1 LSELSS
7 IEPAQKS
14 WFARLSWDK
23 KAVAV
28 ICVLAGS
35 YALVIKLEPQGLQVC
50 ENVGVLGTV
59 RCGRRGGQC
68 FVVRY
73 LVTGKQR
80 TVGTFAN
87 KPFGVDYIGPAALLT
102 RRGEWTGEYH
112 FEFRE
117 SCALPRNKSMQ

>member
-7 IEPAQKS
+7 IKPARKS

-23 KAVAV
+23 KAVAA
-28 ICVLAGS
+28 ICVLAVS
-35 YALVIKLEPQGLQVC
+35 YALVIHLEPQGPQVC

-59 RCGRRGGQC
+59 RCGRGGQC

-73 LVTGKQR
+73 FETGIQR
-80 TVGTFAN
+80 RVGTFAS

-102 RRGEWTGEYH
+102 RRGEWTGAYH
-112 FEFRE
+112 FEFRD
-117 SCALPRNKSMQ
+117 SCASPPNKSTQ

>member
-1 LSELSS
+1 MSELPS

-14 WFARLSWDK
+14 WFSRLSWDK

-28 ICVLAGS
+28 IGVLAGS
-35 YALVIKLEPQGLQVC
+35 YAVVIELEPLGPQVC
-50 ENVGVLGTV
+50 ENVGVLGTA
-59 RCGRRGGQC
+59 RCGRGGQC

-73 LVTGKQR
+73 LETGKQR

-102 RRGEWTGEYH
+102 RKGEWTGAYH
-112 FEFRE
+112 FEFRD
-117 SCALPRNKSMQ
+117 SCASPPNKSMQ